1 MIKIADI
8 RTFITQPA
16 EVPLIVVKVETN
28 QDGLFGLG
36 CATYTQR
43 CQAVVT
49 VIQEYLKPLLLGRN
63 PMNIQDIWALCN
75 VNGYWRNGP
84 VVNSALGGIDIA
96 LWDIKGKA
104 AGMPVYELLGGK
116 CREGMAVY
124 RYAAGREKEEVL
136 KNVNK
141 LWDQGYHYIRCQILP
156 EYCSPDHTLWKTRR
170 PNDGFHCDPKKY
182 MRTNIE
188 LLYYIREKMGEEL
201 ELLHDSHERLLP
213 IDAIQMAK
221 ELEAVHL
228 FFLEDLFSPEQ
239 GEYLRTLR
247 SQCSTPIA
255 QGELFV
261 NPNDWLTLVRERL
274 IDFIRIH
281 ISAIGGITPAVK
293 CAHVCDAFGVRLAW
307 HGPIDMCPVGH
318 AAQLH
323 IDVSSQNFGV
333 REWAGIN
340 NAMYEVFSGIP
351 EQENGYI
358 YPNDKPGL
366 GVEFDEQAA
375 ARYPLK
381 EEPWIWTQYRY
392 QDSTLQWP

>member
-1 MIKIADI
+1 MLKITDIK
-8 RTFITQPA
+8 TYITHPA
-16 EVPLIVVKVETN
+16 EVNLVVVKVDTN
-28 QDGLFGLG
+28 QPGLYGLG

-49 VIQEYLKPLLLGRN
+49 IIDEYLKPLLLGRD
-63 PMNIQDIWALCN
+63 PMDSQDLWNLCN

-84 VVNSALGGIDIA
+84 VVNNALGGIDMA
-96 LWDIKGKA
+96 LWDIKGKV
-104 AGMPVYELLGGK
+104 AGLPVYQLLGGRR
-116 CREGMAVY
+116 REAMGVY
-124 RYAAGREKEEVL
+124 RYAAGTCKEEVL
-136 KNVNK
+136 DNAQK
-141 LWDQGYHYIRCQILP
+141 LWEEGYHYIRCQILP
-156 EYCSPDHTLWKTRR
+156 EYCSPDSTLWKTKN
-170 PNDGFHCDPKKY
+170 PKTGFLCDPKKY

-188 LLYYIREKMGEEL
+188 LLHYIREKMGPEP
-201 ELLHDSHERLLP
+201 ELLHDCHERLMP

-221 ELEAVHL
+221 ELEPVKM

-239 GEYLRTLR
+239 GEYLRILR

-261 NPNDWLTLVRERL
+261 NPNDWMYLVKERL

-293 CAHVCDAFGVRLAW
+293 CANVCQAFGVRLAW
-307 HGPIDMCPVGH
+307 HGPIDMSPIGH

-323 IDVSSQNFGV
+323 IDISSQNFGV

-340 NAMYEVFSGIP
+340 DAMYEVFTGIP
-351 EQENGYI
+351 EMHNGYL

-366 GVEFDEQAA
+366 GIDFNEKAA
-375 ARYPLK
+375 EKYPLK
-381 EEPWIWTQYRY
+381 EEPWVWTQYRY
-392 QDSTLQWP
+392 QDSTMQWP